1 MTHPV
6 VPCILL
12 AEDDENDV
20 FVFKRA
26 LNKAGVDTP
35 FVHVSDGQ
43 KAVAYLAGN
52 PPFTDRAMF
61 ALPGLVISDLKMP
74 GMDGLE
80 LLAWAK
86 SQPELCRIPW
96 VILSSSSDRAD
107 IHSAHLLGA
116 NDYRVKPGV
125 FDEWSPSSATYTFSG
140 YLNQV
145 FLRPFWNRG
154 RCGRKPRIHNHYKIV
169 ARSLSSNRS
178 APSLRESG

>member
-26 LNKAGVDTP
+26 LNKAGVNIP

-86 SQPELCRIPW
+86 AQPELCRIPW
-96 VILSSSSDRAD
+96 VILSSSADRAD

-125 FDEWSPSSATYTFSG
+125 FDELVAIVRDLYFQWLSKATVPQTVLEPHALQTETQSP
-140 YLNQV
+140 
-145 FLRPFWNRG
+145 
-154 RCGRKPRIHNHYKIV
+154 
-169 ARSLSSNRS
+169 
-178 APSLRESG
+178 